1 MPVPSC
7 DWESRT
13 CAIDKQAGIGRVSLT
28 GVEATAAAHL
38 GRNVTG
44 VRYCIRD
51 DNLFQETALVVSAGG
66 VA

>member
-1 MPVPSC
+1 
-7 DWESRT
+7 
-13 CAIDKQAGIGRVSLT
+13 VSLT